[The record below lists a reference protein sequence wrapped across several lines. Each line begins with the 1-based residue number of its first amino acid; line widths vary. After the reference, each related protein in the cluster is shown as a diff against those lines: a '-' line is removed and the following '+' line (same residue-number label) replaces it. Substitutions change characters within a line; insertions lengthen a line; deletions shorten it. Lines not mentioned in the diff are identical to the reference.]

1 MQSNDLFFNA
11 ARSIFS
17 FYGLFLKS
25 RTIKSFPKYDF
36 SRDKLFFIPQKIV
49 YLSKSVTFVPL
60 NKIKS
65 HIIIMNK
72 ELPKIDLPE
81 EWIIGTG
88 INKELL
94 NLYKNFP
101 CRLKAEIF
109 VLCMGGEIE
118 ASINLNRITVR
129 ANDFVTIMPGN
140 ILQIHS
146 VKGEPTIYFGG
157 FSSKYI
163 EQANLNR
170 STLNTL
176 FVASGRPVI
185 TLKPQGAKL
194 LEEYFLFL
202 IKLYDFFSES
212 TRQGLTQHLY
222 NDIHTGID
230 MQKLHPARH
239 AELQPYAQ
247 RGLVCRKAGHHPYAP
262 LHHRQAGYGK
272 HLCGNHLTHGY
283 HGCQIAT
290 QIHQL
295 LRPKYLRLAQLP
307 QRIVLREILQT
318 LCRHEPPHLPQQRI
332 DKASLPLYFGIM
344 TTPSF
349 FFPSILTTIGFS
361 KRTWRKNFVS
371 SSAGWAFRNSRS

>member
-1 MQSNDLFFNA
+1 
-11 ARSIFS
+11 
-17 FYGLFLKS
+17 
-25 RTIKSFPKYDF
+25 
-36 SRDKLFFIPQKIV
+36 
-49 YLSKSVTFVPL
+49 
-60 NKIKS
+60 
-65 HIIIMNK
+65 MNK

-81 EWIIGTG
+81 EWIIETG

-222 NDIHTGID
+222 NDIHTGIAAMYNNQTQSSKECSTKSEQICKNFTQLV
-230 MQKLHPARH
+230 MQNYSHTRNVAWYAEKLGITHT
-239 AELQPYAQ
+239 
-247 RGLVCRKAGHHPYAP
+247 
-262 LHHRQAGYGK
+262 
-272 HLCGNHLTHGY
+272 HLCTTVKQVTGNT
-283 HGCQIAT
+283 CVEIISRMVIMDAKS
-290 QIHQL
+290 QL
-295 LRPKYLRLAQLP
+295 KSTNFSVQN
-307 QRIVLREILQT
+307 IS
-318 LCRHEPPHLPQQRI
+318 
-332 DKASLPLYFGIM
+332 DSLNFPNV
-344 TTPSF
+344 SF
-349 FFPSILTTIGFS
+349 FGKYFKRYVGMSPLTY
-361 KRTWRKNFVS
+361 
-371 SSAGWAFRNSRS
+371 RNNG